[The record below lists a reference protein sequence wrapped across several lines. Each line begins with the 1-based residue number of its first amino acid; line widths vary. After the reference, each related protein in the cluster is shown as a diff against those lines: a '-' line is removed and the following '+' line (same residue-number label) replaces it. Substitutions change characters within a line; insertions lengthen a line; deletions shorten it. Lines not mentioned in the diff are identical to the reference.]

1 MNNAC
6 KVCGATESQALAYAR
21 TLGLQPE
28 LQGGLY
34 TCCQIAAWAEEQ
46 QSAWWAATQE
56 DSKRVDDL
64 SRPPESGEAE
74 AVLVPVRLR
83 RAPVPWFRKPEDL
96 R

>member
-1 MNNAC
+1 MSNAC
-6 KVCGATESQALAYAR
+6 KVCGSTEAQTMAYAR

-46 QSAWWAATQE
+46 RAAWWEATQE
-56 DSKRVDDL
+56 DGGRGEDG

-74 AVLVPVRLR
+74 AVLVPVRR
-83 RAPVPWFRKPEDL
+83 RQPPVPWFRNPEDL